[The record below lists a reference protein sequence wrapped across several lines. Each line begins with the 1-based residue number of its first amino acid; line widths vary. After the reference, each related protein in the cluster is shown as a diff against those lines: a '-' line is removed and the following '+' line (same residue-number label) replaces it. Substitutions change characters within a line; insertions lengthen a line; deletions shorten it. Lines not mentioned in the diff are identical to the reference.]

1 MRRRRHHRDPWSMP
15 SGLAEVEL
23 FTFWEADLAG
33 DLPPDLPAVPP
44 VEDRAPAR
52 YVAPGRDEAPST
64 APLCWAL
71 GSVLAFVL
79 VALLL

>member
-1 MRRRRHHRDPWSMP
+1 MP

-23 FTFWEADLAG
+23 FTFWEADLAA
-33 DLPPDLPAVPP
+33 DLPPDLPPDLAVVQP
-44 VEDRAPAR
+44 VEDRAPVDRPPRGA
-52 YVAPGRDEAPST
+52 DDAPST

-71 GSVLAFVL
+71 GSVLAFLL

>member
-23 FTFWEADLAG
+23 FTFWEADLAA
-33 DLPPDLPAVPP
+33 DRPPRG
-44 VEDRAPAR
+44 ED
-52 YVAPGRDEAPST
+52 DAPST

-71 GSVLAFVL
+71 GSVLAFLL